1 MYVVDHL
8 PVTSLMQ
15 LWGVCSKGPPLCTDY
30 LIIYMNRMN
39 ELQGAKDTLRMMA
52 GALSASGGMIEARDV
67 KELLAIAN
75 AKETRIRTATAATA
89 TTRVVLSR
97 SSAARS
103 SHNSSPSSIG
113 DQDQQRWQQQQLVSK
128 EADHKVAEAVSAAYS
143 VLRDEDLPLILAQ
156 LNLMLAAFGDYPGRY
171 SDHVFQDD
179 IVRSVCM

>member
-1 MYVVDHL
+1 
-8 PVTSLMQ
+8 
-15 LWGVCSKGPPLCTDY
+15 
-30 LIIYMNRMN
+30 MN

-75 AKETRIRTATAATA
+75 AKETRIRTATAATT
-89 TTRVVLSR
+89 TTRVVLS
-97 SSAARS
+97 SSAA
-103 SHNSSPSSIG
+103 SHNSSPSVG

-171 SDHVFQDD
+171 SDLVFQDD

>member
-1 MYVVDHL
+1 
-8 PVTSLMQ
+8 
-15 LWGVCSKGPPLCTDY
+15 
-30 LIIYMNRMN
+30 MNRMN

-103 SHNSSPSSIG
+103 SHNSSPSSVG
-113 DQDQQRWQQQQLVSK
+113 DQDQQRWQQQRPLVSK

-171 SDHVFQDD
+171 SDRVFQDD

>member
-1 MYVVDHL
+1 
-8 PVTSLMQ
+8 
-15 LWGVCSKGPPLCTDY
+15 
-30 LIIYMNRMN
+30 MN

-89 TTRVVLSR
+89 PTRVVPVLS
-97 SSAARS
+97 SSAA
-103 SHNSSPSSIG
+103 SHNSSPSSVG
-113 DQDQQRWQQQQLVSK
+113 DQDQQRWQQQRPLVSK

-143 VLRDEDLPLILAQ
+143 VLRDEDFPLILAQ